1 MKEITITRA
10 NHGQKAEKFV
20 RKYLDGAPLSFI
32 YKLFRIKDV
41 KVNGKRISKDYIL
54 QENDFM
60 QIYVTDKQL
69 EEFSNTR
76 LIVKSNINLDIVYE
90 DKNILI
96 VNKPSGIL
104 IHGDENEKR
113 ITLTNVILN
122 YLFEKNEFNPSNH
135 TFVPAPCHRLD
146 RNTSG
151 LVIFAKNIESLHIL
165 EELFKTKEEINK
177 EYLTLV
183 CGKLHGENKIE
194 APLFK
199 DEKNNMVKVKSVSE
213 GGKYALTYYK
223 VLETFEN
230 CTLLNVKIVTGRTHQ
245 IRVHL
250 SYINHP
256 VLGDSKYGN
265 FSMNKIFLEKYH
277 YQNQFLH
284 AYKIEFKNIEGCLS
298 YLSNKTFIAN
308 LPNKEESILKSIQ
321 EEKRI

>member
-1 MKEITITRA
+1 
-10 NHGQKAEKFV
+10 
-20 RKYLDGAPLSFI
+20 
-32 YKLFRIKDV
+32 
-41 KVNGKRISKDYIL
+41 
-54 QENDFM
+54 
-60 QIYVTDKQL
+60 
-69 EEFSNTR
+69 
-76 LIVKSNINLDIVYE
+76 
-90 DKNILI
+90 
-96 VNKPSGIL
+96 
-104 IHGDENEKR
+104 
-113 ITLTNVILN
+113 
-122 YLFEKNEFNPSNH
+122 
-135 TFVPAPCHRLD
+135 
-146 RNTSG
+146 
-151 LVIFAKNIESLHIL
+151 
-165 EELFKTKEEINK
+165 
-177 EYLTLV
+177 
-183 CGKLHGENKIE
+183 
-194 APLFK
+194 
-199 DEKNNMVKVKSVSE
+199 MVKVKSVSE

>member
-1 MKEITITRA
+1 M
-10 NHGQKAEKFV
+10 

-183 CGKLHGENKIE
+183 CGKLYGENKIE

>member
-1 MKEITITRA
+1 MK
-10 NHGQKAEKFV
+10 
-20 RKYLDGAPLSFI
+20 
-32 YKLFRIKDV
+32 IK
-41 KVNGKRISKDYIL
+41 
-54 QENDFM
+54 
-60 QIYVTDKQL
+60 
-69 EEFSNTR
+69 
-76 LIVKSNINLDIVYE
+76 
-90 DKNILI
+90 
-96 VNKPSGIL
+96 

-122 YLFEKNEFNPSNH
+122 YLFEKNELDPSNH

-183 CGKLHGENKIE
+183 CGKLYGENKIE

-308 LPNKEESILKSIQ
+308 LPTKEESILKSIQ

>member
-1 MKEITITRA
+1 MKEITITRT

-183 CGKLHGENKIE
+183 CGKLYGENKIE

-199 DEKNNMVKVKSVSE
+199 DEKKNMVKVKSVSE

-223 VLETFEN
+223 ALETFEN